1 MVSLQAISYQKIPV
15 LTTNEGVIE
24 CRSYLAICSFVI
36 FFMLTSY
43 VSVSVNLINIISV
56 AIDE

>member
-15 LTTNEGVIE
+15 LTTNEGVVE

-36 FFMLTSY
+36 FLC
-43 VSVSVNLINIISV
+43 
-56 AIDE
+56 